1 MCSQWY
7 CALNENCHFANMTT
21 VENKHCTHKMQ
32 KTTLDLWDVP
42 PLRYFSMPV
51 HFVSSW
57 TTGLFW
63 TLVNIERQI
72 SVFFIVLVNI
82 YSADT
87 FCRTVCSI
95 YSFINVLDVLLL
107 GVVKLAS
114 RKNWKDY
121 GVLRTCIRE
130 LKVKR
135 WRKSKESMLA
145 LFPTWC
151 LLVC

>member
-1 MCSQWY
+1 MKTAISRTWQRLKINIVLITLNNVEQNAKKKYFIYEMCLLFVIFRCPY
-7 CALNENCHFANMTT
+7 
-21 VENKHCTHKMQ
+21 
-32 KTTLDLWDVP
+32 TLSAAEQRVC
-42 PLRYFSMPV
+42 F
-51 HFVSSW
+51 
-57 TTGLFW
+57 
-63 TLVNIERQI
+63 ERRSTSKGKYQF
-72 SVFFIVLVNI
+72 FFIVLVKI
-82 YSADT
+82 FSADT
-87 FCRTVCSI
+87 FSKTVCSI
-95 YSFINVLDVLLL
+95 YSFINSLDVLLL

-135 WRKSKESMLA
+135 WRKSKESMSA

>member
-1 MCSQWY
+1 MKTAISRTWQRLKINIVLTKCKKQHLIYEMCLLFVIFRCPY
-7 CALNENCHFANMTT
+7 
-21 VENKHCTHKMQ
+21 
-32 KTTLDLWDVP
+32 TLSAAEQRVC
-42 PLRYFSMPV
+42 F
-51 HFVSSW
+51 
-57 TTGLFW
+57 
-63 TLVNIERQI
+63 ERRSTSKGKYQF
-72 SVFFIVLVNI
+72 FFIVLVKI
-82 YSADT
+82 FSADT
-87 FCRTVCSI
+87 FSRTVCSI
-95 YSFINVLDVLLL
+95 YSFINSLDVLLL

-135 WRKSKESMLA
+135 WRKSKESMSA